1 MNTISSK
8 KSTTTRK
15 GNDFKRVFMDS
26 AAKLHKEGFSFL
38 LFHKRKKKKYKITT
52 TWALEELNSVT
63 S

>member
-1 MNTISSK
+1 
-8 KSTTTRK
+8 
-15 GNDFKRVFMDS
+15 MDS